1 MPDLVETL
9 TTMRAT
15 RPEAVLNA
23 LASRRRRP
31 LWTAPGRRLFLIAAD
46 HPARGSLR
54 VGANPA
60 ALADRGEL
68 LRRLVIALDRP
79 GVDGV
84 LGTADV
90 LEDLA
95 LLGALDGKLAFG
107 SMNRAG
113 IRGSVFELDDRFACY
128 DGAGIERAHL
138 DGGKMLLRIARDDMG
153 TLSTLT
159 GCARAIDELA
169 ARRLPAM
176 LEVFVSAREGGEVRN
191 LEDPALM
198 AWAIGIGQALGS
210 SSAYTWLKLPVFER
224 MEEVLK
230 ATTLPTF
237 LLGGDP
243 GDDGGRTFRRWER
256 AMSLP
261 QVRGLVVGRTML
273 YPAHGDVSEAV
284 DAAAALVGN
293 V

>member
-23 LASRRRRP
+23 LA
-31 LWTAPGRRLFLIAAD
+31 
-46 HPARGSLR
+46 
-54 VGANPA
+54 
-60 ALADRGEL
+60 
-68 LRRLVIALDRP
+68 
-79 GVDGV
+79 
-84 LGTADV
+84 
-90 LEDLA
+90 
-95 LLGALDGKLAFG
+95 
-107 SMNRAG
+107 
-113 IRGSVFELDDRFACY
+113 
-128 DGAGIERAHL
+128 
-138 DGGKMLLRIARDDMG
+138 
-153 TLSTLT
+153 
-159 GCARAIDELA
+159 
-169 ARRLPAM
+169 
-176 LEVFVSAREGGEVRN
+176 SAREGGEVRN

-210 SSAYTWLKLPVFER
+210 SSAYTWLKLPVFEP

-243 GDDGGRTFRRWER
+243 CDDGGRTFRRWER

-284 DAAAALVGN
+284 EAAAA
-293 V
+293 